1 MYERKVF
8 VSDELIQE
16 KARRIQILLNLEISE
31 EHQLHLKFSNGW
43 LQRLKIRNNFKCY
56 KSHGGS
62 GNVDHNQIKSELSV
76 LQEKLKKYPL
86 KDIWNADEFAF
97 FIKCLQEKQLHPD
110 QYLEEKRKNNLLALL
125 QRS

>member
-56 KSHGGS
+56 KSHGES
-62 GNVDHNQIKSELSV
+62 RNVDQNQIKSELPV
-76 LQEKLKKYPL
+76 LQERLKKYPL
-86 KDIWNADEFAF
+86 RDIWNANKFGLFYQMPLRETIAPGP
-97 FIKCLQEKQLHPD
+97 IPG
-110 QYLEEKRKNNLLALL
+110 RKKKE
-125 QRS
+125 